1 MRLHSEK
8 EHSVHHLQTLPMID
22 RPALLVVDMQN
33 DFVRAGAPF
42 EVPAARETIPSQQ
55 RLIGAFREH
64 DLLIVFLQWVGIEND
79 PYLRMQEKFTWARG
93 LTDDIKG
100 CRPGHLRY
108 YADIEAHRDCCA
120 IIDELAPTA
129 DEIQLPKRGYGAFL
143 GTALDSILR
152 DRNIDG
158 VIITGVMSECCVED
172 TARQAYQL
180 HYPAVVINDAVA
192 TYDSRAT
199 ATMLDVVDKNFG
211 WVADTITVIDWLK
224 AYRGE
229 RASQSIDRSTNS
241 TLPT

>member
-1 MRLHSEK
+1 MRLHPAK
-8 EHSVHHLQTLPMID
+8 DCSVQPLYTLPKIE

-42 EVPAARETIPSQQ
+42 EVPAAQETIPSQQ
-55 RLIGAFREH
+55 RLVGAFREH
-64 DLLIVFLQWVGIEND
+64 DLLVVFLQWVGIEND
-79 PYLRMQEKFTWARG
+79 PYQRMQDKFTWARG
-93 LTDDIKG
+93 LADDIKG

-108 YADIEAHRDCCA
+108 YEDIEADRDCCA
-120 IIDELAPTA
+120 IIDELTPTA
-129 DEIQLPKRGYGAFL
+129 DEIQLTKRGYGAFL

-180 HYPAVVINDAVA
+180 HYPAVVIKDAVA
-192 TYDSRAT
+192 TYDPRAT

-211 WVADTITVIDWLK
+211 WVADTITVIDWLD
-224 AYRGE
+224 AARGG
-229 RASQSIDRSTNS
+229 SVLPP
-241 TLPT
+241 LPT